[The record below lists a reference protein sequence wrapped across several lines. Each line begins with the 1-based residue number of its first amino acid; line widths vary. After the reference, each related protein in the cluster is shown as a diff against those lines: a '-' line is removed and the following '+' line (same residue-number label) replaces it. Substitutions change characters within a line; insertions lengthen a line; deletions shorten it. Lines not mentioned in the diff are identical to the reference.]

1 MKGSVL
7 FAGYTGEVQHG
18 DTTIGVKRV
27 VILWTNTAF
36 IVLGALGFHFY
47 LRSAQVQVLWM
58 LMKCKDQ
65 THTQECKYTHQVRS
79 RSGALVLFA

>member
-47 LRSAQVQVLWM
+47 LRSAQVQVL
-58 LMKCKDQ
+58 
-65 THTQECKYTHQVRS
+65 
-79 RSGALVLFA
+79 